1 MEEGRLRRSD
11 PWVAAMHL
19 KGLLEQDLF
28 DKRLLGAVAE
38 IDAATIERA
47 ARDAAD
53 VFLRAYGPE
62 TQDSPGQFR

>member
-1 MEEGRLRRSD
+1 MDEGRLRHAD

-38 IDAATIERA
+38 IESATIERA
-47 ARDAAD
+47 ANDAAE

-62 TQDSPGQFR
+62 EGTVT